1 VPERDL
7 VDPEQAQRPDL
18 VRAQAGSDRSGGVPA
33 ARGPGLRGEE
43 RGVVMA
49 IVVDSV
55 DIRGLRKTHFEQLMD
70 YLLDAERL
78 GSYYG
83 NYGQYR
89 KRHTK
94 LKAWLQEII
103 DLLNSEGVVV
113 PKKEVPCEA
122 DGG

>member
-1 VPERDL
+1 
-7 VDPEQAQRPDL
+7 
-18 VRAQAGSDRSGGVPA
+18 
-33 ARGPGLRGEE
+33 
-43 RGVVMA
+43 MA

-122 DGG
+122 DGGQ